1 MFLPS
6 DDVIRAALRSS
17 ADFERAL
24 KDSLDEKGIS
34 AKEFAKRAGLPTSTL
49 YKVLSGARKDPNL
62 STFRQIISALR
73 RLEGVEEEEDT
84 IAVIATRAV
93 LDLIKD
99 RTIELNGKSFSIR
112 EYPATSIEDCI
123 IAAVKAEREQ
133 ADAIVCAPIVS
144 TTIEKIVNIPVAVMM
159 PKESLARAIKLA
171 AQKVIQGH

>member
-1 MFLPS
+1 M
-6 DDVIRAALRSS
+6 
-17 ADFERAL
+17 
-24 KDSLDEKGIS
+24 
-34 AKEFAKRAGLPTSTL
+34 
-49 YKVLSGARKDPNL
+49 
-62 STFRQIISALR
+62 
-73 RLEGVEEEEDT
+73 
-84 IAVIATRAV
+84 IATRAV